1 MRKSMKLGA
10 ASALAAVAIVAGSA
24 SAASAGTSHGSDDPY
39 VCGNTEAE
47 ADRDVTG
54 DGSVPNCQFGDINIF
69 NTNTNDIE
77 NDNENENINVND
89 NEAEAEAAADADA
102 VIGLDL
108 GVVIDLLD
116 PILGEEPAPAPAPA
130 V

>member
-24 SAASAGTSHGSDDPY
+24 SAASAGTGHHPADDPY

-47 ADRDVTG
+47 ADGDITG

-69 NTNTNDIE
+69 NTNN
-77 NDNENENINVND
+77 NENENENESVNVNE
-89 NEAEAEAAADADA
+89 NEADAEAEADAALELT
-102 VIGLDL
+102 VDL
-108 GVVIDLLD
+108 GGLLGGGVV
-116 PILGEEPAPAPAPA
+116 PAPAPAPA
-130 V
+130 G

>member
-10 ASALAAVAIVAGSA
+10 ASALAAVALVAGSA
-24 SAASAGTSHGSDDPY
+24 SAASAGTGHASDDPY

-69 NTNTNDIE
+69 NTNTNE
-77 NDNENENINVND
+77 NENENESVNVND
-89 NEAEAEAAADADA
+89 NESEAE
-102 VIGLDL
+102 VETGLEISVDL
-108 GVVIDLLD
+108 GGLLGGDPVV
-116 PILGEEPAPAPAPA
+116 PA